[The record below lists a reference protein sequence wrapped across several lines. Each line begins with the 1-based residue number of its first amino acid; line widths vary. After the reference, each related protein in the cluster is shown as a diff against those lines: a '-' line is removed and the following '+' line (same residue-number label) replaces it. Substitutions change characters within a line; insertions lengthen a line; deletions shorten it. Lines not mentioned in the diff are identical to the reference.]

1 MNKKSSTLKEITALV
16 KSLNIQ
22 TDNLCQFLPQD
33 KVHDFS
39 KMNPKQLLG
48 KTVDAIGENQLK
60 EDHERLKTM
69 QTDVVAYEDQYRMK
83 VNALNDNR
91 KKCDNLE
98 KDVKNLEEKE
108 NVESK
113 ISLLEKKKE
122 WNSCAEAKRSTK
134 DAADRQKNVEMKI
147 KQEEKSLTPIQN
159 EITKL
164 EKDVEILHNAVKNDQ
179 QTFRASMGTAKN
191 KFDRIATIGEEMNR
205 LDEQLNDILEE
216 ENQKKRRIQELSAEI
231 ERIKREID
239 HEDCNDRSEKGASS
253 AEEMAGNLNVLKAD
267 LKAIQMEII
276 RLNSLLSEH
285 KLETKALESRMATI
299 NDRKERLQNV
309 DNQKMESLRE
319 KLPQGKDAYEAIKW
333 LENNKDKFSG
343 NVYRPIILNL
353 NVTDPST
360 SIYLG

>member
-1 MNKKSSTLKEITALV
+1 MATSKKKSKFQHGSIVRLFLRDFMQYSEVEMKPGPTLNVVIGPNGSGKSSIVNGLALALGAKTAVLGRADDVSEFIRLGKDEAELEVELYNDRDNSGNYVINRQWTKDAKSKTRWTLNKKSSTLKEITALV

-179 QTFRASMGTAKN
+179 QTFRASMGTAK
-191 KFDRIATIGEEMNR
+191 KQI
-205 LDEQLNDILEE
+205 
-216 ENQKKRRIQELSAEI
+216 
-231 ERIKREID
+231 
-239 HEDCNDRSEKGASS
+239 
-253 AEEMAGNLNVLKAD
+253 
-267 LKAIQMEII
+267 
-276 RLNSLLSEH
+276 
-285 KLETKALESRMATI
+285 
-299 NDRKERLQNV
+299 
-309 DNQKMESLRE
+309 
-319 KLPQGKDAYEAIKW
+319 
-333 LENNKDKFSG
+333 
-343 NVYRPIILNL
+343 
-353 NVTDPST
+353 
-360 SIYLG
+360 